1 MQARGE
7 NLISVLK
14 AFTASPNL
22 KVASERKSLD
32 VDADV
37 DMVERAVLFDYLTR
51 FMVGAFDSHSSFFF
65 HSLFTVVSWQA
76 DVMIYQVYYPKRVA
90 MVLHNVPS
98 ALFLVAPFFLYMRD
112 SRTHPFLS
120 VFWAFLKGNNVQFFY
135 FLNLFIIMFWRSNH
149 FKWLS
154 D

>member
-14 AFTASPNL
+14 AFTTSPNL

-51 FMVGAFDSHSSFFF
+51 FMVGAFDSVHHFCLQ
-65 HSLFTVVSWQA
+65 SLLTS
-76 DVMIYQVYYPKRVA
+76 
-90 MVLHNVPS
+90 
-98 ALFLVAPFFLYMRD
+98 
-112 SRTHPFLS
+112 
-120 VFWAFLKGNNVQFFY
+120 
-135 FLNLFIIMFWRSNH
+135 
-149 FKWLS
+149 
-154 D
+154 